1 MLSGSSARRPGYPA
15 QPPGEASPA
24 ARLAVPPVPDTRT
37 VLLPNSRRLGYA
49 CYGADN
55 GKPLFYFHGLPGSRY
70 ECQLIAPAARALGVT
85 VVAPDRPGYGLTP
98 LHPDRSLKGWT
109 QDVAY
114 LADHLDIGSFGVIGV
129 SGGAPCALA
138 CAHEMPSRVSAIGL
152 VAGLGPMEVGSLRRA
167 MRPGAR
173 LGFRCASQMPWL
185 LNASVGPPVALLS
198 RWRPDLLIRL
208 LAALN
213 ARPDRAILL
222 DPALFPAFTFG
233 IRECF
238 RQGLTGSIEDLRLFG
253 RPWGFR
259 LEDIRQPAWLWH
271 GTLDYI
277 VPLAHSEYMRSR
289 LAQASI
295 EIVPEEGHFSL
306 PIRHVRH
313 IIRTITT

>member
-1 MLSGSSARRPGYPA
+1 
-15 QPPGEASPA
+15 
-24 ARLAVPPVPDTRT
+24 VPETRK
-37 VLLPNSRRLGYA
+37 LQLPNGRQLGYV
-49 CYGADN
+49 CYGADR
-55 GKPLFYFHGLPGSRY
+55 GRPLFYFHGLPGSRY

-98 LHPDRSLKGWT
+98 LHPERSLTGWT

-114 LADHLDIGSFGVIGV
+114 LADHLNIGSFGVIGV

-138 CAHEMPSRVSAIGL
+138 CAHEMPSRVSVVGL
-152 VAGLGPMEVGSLRRA
+152 VAGLGPIELAPLRRA

-173 LGFRCASQMPWL
+173 LGFLVAGRTPWL
-185 LNASVGPPVALLS
+185 LKAAIGPPVALMS
-198 RWRPDLLIRL
+198 SWRPDLLVRL

-213 ARPDRAILL
+213 ARPDRAVLL

-238 RQGLTGSIEDLRLFG
+238 RQGLTGSIEDLRLFR

-271 GTLDYI
+271 GTADRI
-277 VPLAHSEYMRSR
+277 VPLAHSEYVQSCLPR
-289 LAQASI
+289 ANV

-306 PIRHVRH
+306 PVRHIHH
-313 IIRTITT
+313 IIRTIIT